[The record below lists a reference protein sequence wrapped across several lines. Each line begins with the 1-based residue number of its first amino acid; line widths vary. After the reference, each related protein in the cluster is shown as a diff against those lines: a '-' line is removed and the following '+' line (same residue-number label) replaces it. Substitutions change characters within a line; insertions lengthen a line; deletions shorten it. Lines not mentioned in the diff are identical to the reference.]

1 MSRCFHNFTWL
12 LVLNTVS
19 RVSEI
24 LQRDVSFS
32 CHVLADLSCDF
43 LTWFAS
49 FCGALVARELVTK
62 QDERQ
67 RQRKRQTATATTTT
81 KTKTITVVAAH
92 ARKCDDNNM

>member
-1 MSRCFHNFTWL
+1 MVVCFEHGFSC
-12 LVLNTVS
+12 V
-19 RVSEI
+19 REI
-24 LQRDVSFS
+24 SQRDVIFS
-32 CHVLADLSCDF
+32 CHVCADLTCDF

-49 FCGALVARELVTK
+49 FCAAIVARESTTK